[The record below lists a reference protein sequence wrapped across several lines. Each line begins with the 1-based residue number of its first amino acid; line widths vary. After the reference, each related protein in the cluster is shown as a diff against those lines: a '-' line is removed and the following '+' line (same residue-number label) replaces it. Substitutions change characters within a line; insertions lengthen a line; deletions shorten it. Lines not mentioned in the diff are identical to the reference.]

1 MMAREDMANQN
12 AYVKIKVG
20 SAQILRQLETAVA
33 SIEGLEVQNG
43 GDGRRTDLLIF
54 EVGNNLQKEF
64 EIVRTLLSS
73 SAVTEVFVT
82 ARKTDP
88 ALLLQTMKA
97 GIREFLSQPLNETEV
112 REALEGFRKRMQA
125 SGAKKPLKFGQ
136 IINVIGSKGGV
147 GTTTVAVNL
156 AAGLAEGRGAGS
168 VALVDMNRVFGEVP
182 LFLGLK
188 AGYHWGEIVKNIDRL
203 DATFL
208 ISAMSKHNSGLCIL
222 PSPSSLENGS
232 ATTPEIMQRL
242 LTLMK
247 RTFDLVIV
255 DGGQSFDTSSLKV
268 IEMSDVV
275 VVVSLLNLP
284 CLSNTKNLL
293 NMFYDSNIAQ
303 KDRVRLLINRNLET
317 SSELSVKDAAEITHT
332 PVFWSIPNDYRTTMS
347 AINQGKTLQTVSPK
361 APITRGVQGLAAAL
375 LGVEVKQEVTEE
387 RKTWN
392 LFRRLQKAEA

>member
-1 MMAREDMANQN
+1 MMAREDMANHN

-33 SIEGLEVQNG
+33 SVDGLQLQNG
-43 GDGRRTDLLIF
+43 GDNRHIDLLIF
-54 EVGNNLQKEF
+54 EIGNNLQKEF
-64 EIVRTLLSS
+64 EVVQSLLASR
-73 SAVTEVFVT
+73 AVTEVFVT
-82 ARKTDP
+82 ARKADP

-97 GIREFLSQPLNETEV
+97 GIREFLSQPLDETEV
-112 REALEGFRKRMQA
+112 REALEGFKKRVQA

-156 AAGLAEGRGAGS
+156 AAGLAEDRGAGS

-208 ISAMSKHNSGLCIL
+208 LSAMSKHTSGLSIL
-222 PSPSSLENGS
+222 PSPSSLDDGS
-232 ATTPEIMQRL
+232 AASPEIMQRL

-255 DGGQSFDTSSLKV
+255 DGGQSFDTSSLKL
-268 IEMSDVV
+268 IEISDVV

-293 NMFYDSNIAQ
+293 NMFYNLNIAQ
-303 KDRVRLLINRNLET
+303 RDRIRLLINRNLET
-317 SSELSVKDAAEITHT
+317 AELSVKDAAEITHT

-347 AINQGKTLQTVSPK
+347 AINQGKTLQAVSPK
-361 APITRGVQGLAAAL
+361 APITKGLQGLAAAL
-375 LGVEVKQEVTEE
+375 AGVEVKQEVTEE
-387 RKTWN
+387 RKGWN
-392 LFRRLQKAEA
+392 PFRRLQKAEA

>member
-1 MMAREDMANQN
+1 MMAREDMANPN
-12 AYVKIKVG
+12 AYVKIKVS
-20 SAQILRQLETAVA
+20 SAQILRQFETAVA
-33 SIEGLEVQNG
+33 SIEGLQVQNG
-43 GDGRRTDLLIF
+43 GDNRRTDLLIF
-54 EVGNNLQKEF
+54 EVGSNLQKEF
-64 EIVRTLLSS
+64 EVVQSLLASR
-73 SAVTEVFVT
+73 AVTEVFVT
-82 ARKTDP
+82 AKKADP

-97 GIREFLSQPLNETEV
+97 GIREFFSQPLDETEV
-112 REALEGFRKRMQA
+112 RDALEGFKKRVQA

-156 AAGLAEGRGAGS
+156 AAGLAEDRGVGS

-208 ISAMSKHNSGLCIL
+208 MSAMSKHTSGLSVL
-222 PSPSSLENGS
+222 PSPSSLDDGS
-232 ATTPEIMQRL
+232 AASPEIMQRL
-242 LTLMK
+242 LSLMK

-284 CLSNTKNLL
+284 CLSNTKSLL
-293 NMFYDSNIAQ
+293 NMFYNLNIAQ
-303 KDRVRLLINRNLET
+303 RDRIRLLINRNLET
-317 SSELSVKDAAEITHT
+317 SDLSVKDAAEITHT

-347 AINQGKTLQTVSPK
+347 AINQGKTLQAVSPK
-361 APITRGVQGLAAAL
+361 APVTRGMQGLAAAV
-375 LGVEVKQEVTEE
+375 LGVEVKQEMIEE
-387 RKTWN
+387 RKGWN
-392 LFRRLQKAEA
+392 PFRRLQKAEA

>member
-1 MMAREDMANQN
+1 MMAREDMANHN

-20 SAQILRQLETAVA
+20 SAQILRQLEAAVA
-33 SIEGLEVQNG
+33 SVDGLQLQNG
-43 GDGRRTDLLIF
+43 GDNRHIDLLIF
-54 EVGNNLQKEF
+54 EIGNNLQKEF
-64 EIVRTLLSS
+64 EVVQSLLASR
-73 SAVTEVFVT
+73 AVTEVFVT
-82 ARKTDP
+82 ARKADP

-97 GIREFLSQPLNETEV
+97 GIREFLSQPLDETEV
-112 REALEGFRKRMQA
+112 REALEGFKKRVQA

-156 AAGLAEGRGAGS
+156 AAGLAEDRGAGS

-208 ISAMSKHNSGLCIL
+208 LSAMSKHTSGLSIL

-232 ATTPEIMQRL
+232 AASPEIMQRL

-255 DGGQSFDTSSLKV
+255 DGGQSFDTSSLKL
-268 IEMSDVV
+268 IEISDVV

-293 NMFYDSNIAQ
+293 NMFYNLNIAQ
-303 KDRVRLLINRNLET
+303 RDRIRLLINRNLET
-317 SSELSVKDAAEITHT
+317 AELSVKDAAEITHT

-347 AINQGKTLQTVSPK
+347 AINQGKTLQAVSPK
-361 APITRGVQGLAAAL
+361 APITKGLQGLAAAL
-375 LGVEVKQEVTEE
+375 AGVEVKQEVTEE
-387 RKTWN
+387 RKGWN
-392 LFRRLQKAEA
+392 PFRRLQKAEA